1 MILSIII
8 PHKNSSALL
17 ERLLMSIPS
26 NDEFEVIVVDDN
38 SKKCEKENLRKI
50 ASTYKFHLY
59 EMKNNVGAGACRNL
73 ALKKAKGEWVLFADS
88 DDYFVSNMY
97 EIIGEGLKSKADI
110 VYFRTDSIYN
120 DTGKQA
126 YRHERRG
133 RTADDTGR
141 TENDSSSKIRAG
153 SDR

>member
-59 EMKNNVGAGACRNL
+59 EINSSLKN
-73 ALKKAKGEWVLFADS
+73 
-88 DDYFVSNMY
+88 
-97 EIIGEGLKSKADI
+97 
-110 VYFRTDSIYN
+110 
-120 DTGKQA
+120 
-126 YRHERRG
+126 
-133 RTADDTGR
+133 
-141 TENDSSSKIRAG
+141 
-153 SDR
+153 